1 MLFDWFTVGAQALN
15 FLVLV
20 WLMKRFLYK
29 PILDAIDA
37 REKRIALALLDA
49 VLKQTAAQKERD
61 EFHSKNAEF
70 DQQRNEL
77 LSQVKDEI
85 EAERQRQLDQAR
97 QAADAL
103 RVKRQDALTSE
114 LQSLQ
119 RDIVRRS
126 REEVFAIA
134 NKVLTDLAGTPL
146 EQRMAEVFTR
156 RLRALHGKAK
166 ETLGAALKTA
176 PEPAVVR
183 SAFALPADERA
194 KIQNVINETFS
205 VDVHLRFETAPDLV
219 SGIEL
224 TANGQKVAWSIADYL
239 TALKTGIGELLK
251 EQDKAEPKAKPKPKA
266 QAKAEAEPEPEPAV
280 KAAPKPK
287 AEVKVEP
294 KAAAPKTAP
303 ASS

>member
-61 EFHSKNAEF
+61 EFQKKNEDF
-70 DQQRNEL
+70 DHQRNDL
-77 LSQVKDEI
+77 LRQAKDEAK
-85 EAERQRQLDQAR
+85 AERQRLLDQAR

-156 RLRALHGKAK
+156 RLRAMHGRAK

-251 EQDKAEPKAKPKPKA
+251 EQDKAEPKAKPKPKP
-266 QAKAEAEPEPEPAV
+266 QAKAEPEPEPAV

-294 KAAAPKTAP
+294 KTAAPKTAP

>member
-1 MLFDWFTVGAQALN
+1 MLFDWFTVGAQTLN

-70 DQQRNEL
+70 DQQRNDL
-77 LSQVKDEI
+77 LSHAKDEAK
-85 EAERQRQLDQAR
+85 AERQRLLDEAR
-97 QAADAL
+97 QVADAL

-114 LQSLQ
+114 LQRLQ

-146 EQRMAEVFTR
+146 EQRMAV
-156 RLRALHGKAK
+156 RAACQ
-166 ETLGAALKTA
+166 
-176 PEPAVVR
+176 PDR
-183 SAFALPADERA
+183 SAPCWQWQTLPRGCAGRCRA
-194 KIQNVINETFS
+194 V
-205 VDVHLRFETAPDLV
+205 
-219 SGIEL
+219 G
-224 TANGQKVAWSIADYL
+224 
-239 TALKTGIGELLK
+239 
-251 EQDKAEPKAKPKPKA
+251 
-266 QAKAEAEPEPEPAV
+266 
-280 KAAPKPK
+280 
-287 AEVKVEP
+287 
-294 KAAAPKTAP
+294 
-303 ASS
+303 

>member
-29 PILDAIDA
+29 PILDAVDA
-37 REKRIALALLDA
+37 REKRIALAQLDA

-61 EFHSKNAEF
+61 EFHAKNAKF

-77 LSQVKDEI
+77 HSQLKDEI
-85 EAERQRQLDQAR
+85 KAERQRLLDQAH

-146 EQRMAEVFTR
+146 EQRMAEVFTH

-176 PEPAVVR
+176 LEPAVVR

-205 VDVHLRFETAPDLV
+205 GDVHLRFETAPDLV

-251 EQDKAEPKAKPKPKA
+251 EQDKAEPKAKPKPKP

-294 KAAAPKTAP
+294 KAAAPK
-303 ASS
+303 

>member
-49 VLKQTAAQKERD
+49 ALKQTAAQKERD
-61 EFHSKNAEF
+61 EFHSKNAKF

-77 LSQVKDEI
+77 LSQVKDKI
-85 EAERQRQLDQAR
+85 KAERQRLLDQAH

-119 RDIVRRS
+119 HDIVRRS

-156 RLRALHGKAK
+156 RLRALDGKAK

-183 SAFALPADERA
+183 SAFALPADECT

-205 VDVHLRFETAPDLV
+205 VDIHLQFETAPDLV

-239 TALKTGIGELLK
+239 TALKTDIREILK

>member
-1 MLFDWFTVGAQALN
+1 
-15 FLVLV
+15 VLV

-85 EAERQRQLDQAR
+85 KAERQHLLDEAR
-97 QAADAL
+97 QVADAL

-119 RDIVRRS
+119 RDIVRRN

-146 EQRMAEVFTR
+146 EQRMAEVFMR

-183 SAFALPADERA
+183 SAFALVADERA
-194 KIQNVINETFS
+194 KIQNVINETFA
-205 VDVHLRFETAPDLV
+205 VDVHLRFETAPELV

-239 TALKTGIGELLK
+239 TALKTGVGELLK
-251 EQDKAEPKAKPKPKA
+251 EQDKPEPKAKPKPKA
-266 QAKAEAEPEPEPAV
+266 HAKAEPEPEPAV

-294 KAAAPKTAP
+294 KTVAPKTTP
-303 ASS
+303 ASL

>member
-37 REKRIALALLDA
+37 REKRIALAQLDA

-61 EFHSKNAEF
+61 EFHSKNAKF

-77 LSQVKDEI
+77 LSQVKDKI
-85 EAERQRQLDQAR
+85 KAERQRLLDQAH

-119 RDIVRRS
+119 RNIVRRS